1 MRHLTDILEK
11 IRKAGLTVK
20 LGKCQFAM
28 SQCVYLGHI
37 VGNGMVKAEMS
48 KVKAIEKFPLQET
61 KKDIRTFLGL
71 TGYYRK
77 FIPDYDHCSTL
88 IRSNQESTPKFDQA
102 DGRSKEGI

>member
-1 MRHLTDILEK
+1 MRHLTDILER
-11 IRKAGLTVK
+11 IRKSGLTVK
-20 LGKCQFAM
+20 LVCNESVRLSRA
-28 SQCVYLGHI
+28 H

-48 KVKAIEKFPLQET
+48 KVEAIEKFPLPET

-77 FIPDYDHCSTL
+77 FIPDCDHCSTL

-102 DGRSKEGI
+102 DGRSKKGI